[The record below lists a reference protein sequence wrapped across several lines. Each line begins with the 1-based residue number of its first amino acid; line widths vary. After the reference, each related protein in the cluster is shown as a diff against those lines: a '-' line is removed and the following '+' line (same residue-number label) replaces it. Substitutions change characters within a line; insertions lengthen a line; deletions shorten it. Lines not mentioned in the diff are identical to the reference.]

1 MIALE
6 DNEKLSIIKVLEFLI
21 GVGTRTGTSSFD
33 TQHLQ
38 FVTVNELKK
47 VYARRFATFPFYLV
61 VP

>member
-1 MIALE
+1 MIALD
-6 DNEKLSIIKVLEFLI
+6 DNEKLSINKVLEVLI
-21 GVGTRTGTSSFD
+21 GVETLTSTSSFD

-38 FVTVNELKK
+38 FATVNELKK